1 MLVINSLLL
10 VKESMNGPDG
20 RALGGTLKSRK
31 GKHTKQ
37 YEKLEKLVQTL
48 AIRPDEQGT
57 STELNSVWKK
67 Y

>member
-1 MLVINSLLL
+1 
-10 VKESMNGPDG
+10 MNGPDG

-37 YEKLEKLVQTL
+37 YEKLEKMVQTL